1 MYKIPDEDMKQIL
14 HYIHDNLEPLEYNIL
29 VELIEKYH
37 TLMEDDGNIKPGRV
51 RIRCKKK

>member
-1 MYKIPDEDMKQIL
+1 MYKIPDGDMKQIL
-14 HYIHDNLEPLEYNIL
+14 HYIHDNMEQLEYNIL

-37 TLMEDDGNIKPGRV
+37 TLMEDDVKPGRV